1 MQEEVDRMPNTDS
14 PVGLLSLE
22 DAIDKLMVTGFT
34 REEAARFIVT
44 DSLETKNTILQTVR
58 GRVKGEQNENRKSY

>member
-1 MQEEVDRMPNTDS
+1 MPNTDS